1 MITQQE
7 IYAIYKLNG
16 QNDTYQLPLMKWN
29 LMFHEKPD
37 DLYQSVIDK
46 GLMTIE
52 EQNNHSLQ
60 SQTVTKLKELLK
72 AQSLSTSGKKDE
84 LIQRIL
90 QNFQPEELADYQPT
104 KVYELTPNG
113 KETIDQENYVPL
125 VGDHFEHGVI
135 DFDVVEEAGYSKH
148 VVNKV
153 EYLNGL
159 VRYAY
164 NRAAYLKDY
173 FQMDKALLTQVKL
186 DKAFKKTPGERLQ
199 TILGE
204 MYLKLSGLPDL
215 LEHEDFHKVLNAIDL
230 VSDPVFAKIPKATI
244 DDITRLQKEVGW
256 TDEQV
261 VAEFENAAGQ
271 IELPDQLFSMAEM
284 SMILRYSLPDN
295 LDAIKKMY
303 ADKQKEYKA
312 VSTTGPNQK

>member
-1 MITQQE
+1 
-7 IYAIYKLNG
+7 
-16 QNDTYQLPLMKWN
+16 
-29 LMFHEKPD
+29 
-37 DLYQSVIDK
+37 
-46 GLMTIE
+46 MTIE

-173 FQMDKALLTQVKL
+173 FQMDKALITQVKL
-186 DKAFKKTPGERLQ
+186 DKAFKKTPGEQLQ

-271 IELPDQLFSMAEM
+271 IQLPDQLFSMAEM

-312 VSTTGPNQK
+312 VSTTSPNQK

>member
-37 DLYQSVIDK
+37 DLYQNVIDK

-173 FQMDKALLTQVKL
+173 FQMDKALITQVKL
-186 DKAFKKTPGERLQ
+186 DKAFKKVPGEQLQ

-271 IELPDQLFSMAEM
+271 IQLPDQLFSMAEM

>member
-173 FQMDKALLTQVKL
+173 FQMDKALITQVKL
-186 DKAFKKTPGERLQ
+186 DKAFKKAPGEQLQ

-271 IELPDQLFSMAEM
+271 IQLPDQLFSMTEM
-284 SMILRYSLPDN
+284 SMILRYSLLDN

-312 VSTTGPNQK
+312 VSTTNPNPK